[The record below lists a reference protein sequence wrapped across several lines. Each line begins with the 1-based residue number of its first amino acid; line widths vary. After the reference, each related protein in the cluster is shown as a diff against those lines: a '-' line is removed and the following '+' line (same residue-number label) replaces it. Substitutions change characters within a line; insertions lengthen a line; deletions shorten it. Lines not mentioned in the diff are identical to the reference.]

1 VSAISLRYR
10 LEDLGVAA
18 VEASIMGRPHE
29 RARSLGRRIGAVGWS
44 LARGPRRL
52 ALDNLALVFPELEAA
67 ERERIARECFRHFGS
82 AFAEFLSSLR
92 FDADEVDRRFDVEG
106 WEHVESALSRDR
118 GMLIF
123 GGHVGHHEVAPLL
136 LGRRLGGAYL
146 LARLPTNPHVAER
159 VRRRW
164 QRFGNTVVH
173 RVGGSHRIWRVLKD
187 RGVAA
192 INLDQRMKAGTGGIL
207 APFLG
212 RPALSTPVPAYLS
225 LRSGA
230 PAVPVSCVAVEGGR
244 YLVRFLPP
252 ILPAGEGDEAVAA
265 LTERYLEAIGDEVR
279 ARPELWFWLH
289 RRWAMD

>member
-1 VSAISLRYR
+1 MSATALRFR
-10 LEDLGVAA
+10 LEDLGLAA
-18 VEASIMGRPHE
+18 VEARIMGRPHE

-44 LARGPRRL
+44 LAKGRRRL
-52 ALDNLALVFPELEAA
+52 ALDNLAHVFPEHEAV

-106 WEHVESALSRDR
+106 WEHVESALARDH
-118 GMLIF
+118 GLLIL
-123 GGHVGHHEVAPLL
+123 GGHFGHHEVAPLL
-136 LGRRLGGAYL
+136 FGRRLEGAYL
-146 LARLPTNPHVAER
+146 LARLPSNPRAAER
-159 VRRRW
+159 VHRRW
-164 QRFGNTVVH
+164 ARFGNTVVH

-192 INLDQRMKAGTGGIL
+192 INVDQRMKAGTGGIP

-244 YLVRFLPP
+244 YLVRFGPP
-252 ILPAGEGDEAVAA
+252 ILPSGEGDEAVAA
-265 LTERYLEAIGDEVR
+265 LTERYLEAIGREVR

>member
-1 VSAISLRYR
+1 VSATALRYR
-10 LEDLGVAA
+10 LENAGVAA
-18 VEASIMGRPHE
+18 VEARIMGRPHE
-29 RARSLGRRIGAVGWS
+29 QARVFGRRIGAVGWS
-44 LARGPRRL
+44 LARGRRRL
-52 ALDNLALVFPELEAA
+52 ALDNLAHVFPEHDAP
-67 ERERIARECFRHFGS
+67 ERQRIAAECFRHFGS

-106 WEHVESALSRDR
+106 WEHVESALSYDR
-118 GMLIF
+118 GLLLIS
-123 GGHVGHHEVAPLL
+123 GHFGHHEVAPLL
-136 LGRRLGGAYL
+136 IGRRVGGAHL
-146 LARLPTNPHVAER
+146 LVRLPTSPRVAER

-164 QRFGNTVVH
+164 ERFGNTVVH
-173 RVGGSHRIWRVLKD
+173 RVGGSHSIWRALKN

-192 INLDQRMKAGTGGIL
+192 INVDQRMKPGTGGIP

-230 PAVPVSCVAVEGGR
+230 PAVPAACVAIEGGR
-244 YLVRFLPP
+244 YRLRFRPP

-265 LTERYLEAIGDEVR
+265 LTGRYLEAIGSEVR